1 MKLNLYKVL
10 LFIMVFLPIYEDSP
24 LSKYLGAAGYS
35 LVMPL
40 SLVLIFLYVVLYQKL
55 PKNKNLGRLFKLCLG
70 MTIVSYIAIVIW
82 VVLGGRLTVVSE
94 FLPYKA
100 LKVALQYF
108 SYPAFIAV
116 ILICTRKTGTKY
128 IGKYSFIT
136 LVVLTIICIIEK
148 QQSPYAFRS
157 LHFAATFPYWR
168 IRLLTLESS
177 WTAMMIYV
185 YSALSLYWS
194 IVYKKKAC
202 LAVSIACSAVL
213 LIYSGSKTLMV
224 AIAITI
230 IVYVIVALRKI
241 RKRTLFALLAAA
253 IALIAFTYIILPSL
267 QQSFNTDITDYSSS
281 STRIYTSIIGLVIG
295 IVFPF
300 GVGGAVSLGVY
311 QNTLA
316 KYLPTFR
323 RLAPGFNIT
332 EIESLI
338 IRQTD
343 DALTVKSGI
352 LNSNMYWGIV
362 GTIYLIFTFSK
373 TIGSIR
379 KKRVIYSDMLTTIF
393 WTAFILLFAANMTF
407 DFWLLYAFLL
417 CLDEETN
424 RYVQQQSSSNL
435 S

>member
-1 MKLNLYKVL
+1 
-10 LFIMVFLPIYEDSP
+10 MVFLPIYEDSP

-40 SLVLIFLYVVLYQKL
+40 SLVFIVLYALFEKKL
-55 PKNKNLGRLFKLCLG
+55 PKNKNLNRLFKLCLA

-82 VVLGGRLTVVSE
+82 VMLGGKMTVVSE

-108 SYPAFIAV
+108 SYPAYIA
-116 ILICTRKTGTKY
+116 ILLVCTRKTGTKY

-136 LVVLTIICIIEK
+136 LIVLTIICIIEK

-185 YSALSLYWS
+185 YAALSLYWCFA
-194 IVYKKKAC
+194 YKKRAC
-202 LAVSIACSAVL
+202 LVISLLASAIQ

-230 IVYVIVALRKI
+230 IVYVIVALKKI
-241 RKRTLFALLAAA
+241 RKRTLLALLAAA
-253 IALIAFTYIILPSL
+253 IALIVFTYTILPSL
-267 QQSFNTDITDYSSS
+267 QQSFNTDITYYSSV
-281 STRIYTSIIGLVIG
+281 STRLYTSVIGLMIG
-295 IVFPF
+295 VVFPF

-316 KYLPTFR
+316 KYLPTYR
-323 RLAPGFNIT
+323 RLMPEFNLT

-338 IRQTD
+338 MKQTD
-343 DALTVKSGI
+343 DALTVKSGV
-352 LNSNMYWGIV
+352 LNSNMYWGII
-362 GTIYLIFTFSK
+362 GTIYLIYTFSK
-373 TIGSIR
+373 TISSIR
-379 KKRVIYSDMLTTIF
+379 KKNVMYSDMLTTIF
-393 WTAFILLFAANMTF
+393 WTAFILLFAVNMTF

-424 RYVQQQSSSNL
+424 RYVQQ
-435 S
+435 